1 MALPSG
7 KVPIEILENIIFKH
21 LGAERKE
28 VILGPRVGVDG
39 AVVEVGNKALITSI
53 DPITGALE
61 RIGWLAVNVNAND
74 IATFGVRPT
83 LFSSCM
89 LLPPGTCE
97 TTIENISKQMDTAA
111 KKLEI
116 AIISGHCETTPGI
129 THPIIVGTAM
139 GITEKKHYVTSG
151 GAKPGNKLIL
161 TKGAGIE
168 GTAILATD
176 KKETL
181 QKQFGKA
188 FLSKAAAF
196 FDHIS
201 IVEDAVSAFG
211 TGGVTGMHDPTEG
224 GVAGG
229 IQEMAD
235 ASGVGVKVFE
245 AEIPIHEETLE
256 ICRFFKIDP
265 LQLIS
270 SGALLIA
277 TKHDFAEKIL
287 KVLKKRGIRAAVIG
301 EFLKETKERILIN
314 KNGSETP
321 LVRPVSDHLWAALE
335 QE

>member
-7 KVPIEILENIIFKH
+7 KVPIEVLQSIIFRH
-21 LGAERKE
+21 LGARRKE

-39 AVVEVGNKALITSI
+39 AVVEVGNKSLIVSM
-53 DPITGALE
+53 DPITGASE

-83 LFSSCM
+83 LFSSCL
-89 LLPPGTCE
+89 LLPPGATE
-97 TTIENISKQMDTAA
+97 ATIATISTQMDAAA
-111 KKLEI
+111 KKLKMAVI
-116 AIISGHCETTPGI
+116 DGHCETTPCI

-139 GITEKKHYVTSG
+139 GISEKNHYVTSS
-151 GAKPGNKLIL
+151 GAKAGSSLIL

-176 KKETL
+176 RKEL
-181 QKQFGKA
+181 LHGQFSEG
-188 FLSKAAAF
+188 FLSKASAF
-196 FDHIS
+196 FDRIS
-201 IVEDAVSAFG
+201 VVEEAVAAFE
-211 TGGVTGMHDPTEG
+211 TGGVTAMHDPTEG

-235 ASGVGVKVFE
+235 ASKVGVKVFE
-245 AEIPIHEETLE
+245 TQIPIQKETLE

-265 LQLIS
+265 LQLIG

-277 TKHDFAEKIL
+277 TRQGFADKIVGAL
-287 KVLKKRGIRAAVIG
+287 KRRRIQASVIG
-301 EFLKETKERILIN
+301 EFLKQPKKRILV
-314 KNGSETP
+314 KRTGSEER
-321 LVRPVSDHLWAALE
+321 LVRPLSDHLWAALK